1 MFSKVVAP
9 FYIPTSI
16 VESSNFSTSWAA
28 LPIICI
34 FHYSHSNGCKV
45 ISHCGFDAYFAADND
60 IECFFV
66 HLLDI
71 CISSLETY
79 IFRFFVILKL
89 GYLSFCYGVVRVF
102 YML

>member
-1 MFSKVVAP
+1 VV
-9 FYIPTSI
+9 
-16 VESSNFSTSWAA
+16 
-28 LPIICI
+28 
-34 FHYSHSNGCKV
+34 SHR
-45 ISHCGFDAYFAADND
+45 GFDVYFAADND
-60 IECFFV
+60 VEHFFM

-79 IFRFFVILKL
+79 IFRSFVILKL